1 MFVNWLGK
9 GGKCDV
15 PPHPGLQV
23 GARVA
28 LQRSPILRLAQ
39 EKCTLMKLCWHLTRQ
54 NLVRIFLLD
63 NGSVLIDDWLVEAE
77 RGGWLA
83 GRRIAWLRV
92 AGWVELGCILQCS
105 NDAEWTKSVR
115 IGV

>member
-9 GGKCDV
+9 GGKCDF

-39 EKCTLMKLCWHLTRQ
+39 EKCTPMELLWRLMAPIWSDFG
-54 NLVRIFLLD
+54 VDI
-63 NGSVLIDDWLVEAE
+63 GSVLIDDRRHLAF
-77 RGGWLA
+77 RGTY
-83 GRRIAWLRV
+83 I
-92 AGWVELGCILQCS
+92 
-105 NDAEWTKSVR
+105 
-115 IGV
+115 